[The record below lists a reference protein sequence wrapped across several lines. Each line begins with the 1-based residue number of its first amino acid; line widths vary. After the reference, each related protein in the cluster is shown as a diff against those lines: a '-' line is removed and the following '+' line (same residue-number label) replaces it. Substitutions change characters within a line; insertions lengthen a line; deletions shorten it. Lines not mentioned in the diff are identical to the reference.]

1 MLSRK
6 GLKLVNRGFR
16 ECSTFVHPRGPW
28 KYLRPYV
35 EHFGIFLKHWRPYA
49 ESRARNEA
57 FIYMIAITYNMVHFL
72 SIQRRTPPH
81 LRAVQL
87 P

>member
-6 GLKLVNRGFR
+6 ELKLDRGFR
-16 ECSTFVHPRGPW
+16 ERGTFVHPRGPW

-49 ESRARNEA
+49 ESRTRNEA
-57 FIYMIAITYNMVHFL
+57 FIYM
-72 SIQRRTPPH
+72 
-81 LRAVQL
+81 
-87 P
+87 